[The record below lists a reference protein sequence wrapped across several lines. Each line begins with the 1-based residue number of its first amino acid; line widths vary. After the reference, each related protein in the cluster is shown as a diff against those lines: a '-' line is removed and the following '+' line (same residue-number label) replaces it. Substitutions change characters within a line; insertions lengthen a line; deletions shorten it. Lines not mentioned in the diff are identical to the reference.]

1 MSVDLEAT
9 LRTPITL
16 AVLIDRTRNV
26 LADLLGGVEVPYLAV
41 LTDRRRGRAL
51 GPAGLSAA
59 VIGEP
64 IEPDQDGLSGSVFYD
79 IDIPATGDGVR
90 LMVIDFIGEASIDDD
105 RHAVFSPSR
114 TPVGI
119 TVATGLALAT
129 AQLGDGE
136 FVDDEIRMLTPPV
149 RDPDEVIS
157 RTRLEGPADDFVG
170 QCTKYLR
177 QFPGSTELA

>member
-1 MSVDLEAT
+1 VSIDLEAT

-16 AVLIDRTRNV
+16 ALLIDRARTV
-26 LADLLGGVEVPYLAV
+26 LSDLLGGVEVPDIAV
-41 LTDRRRGRAL
+41 MTDYRRARRL

-64 IEPDQDGLSGSVFYD
+64 IEPDEGGLSGSIFYD
-79 IDIPATGDGVR
+79 IEVTTTSDAIR

-114 TPVGI
+114 TCVGV
-119 TVATGLALAT
+119 TVATGLALAA
-129 AQLGDGE
+129 AQLADGE

-149 RDPDEVIS
+149 REPDEFIG
-157 RTRLEGPADDFVG
+157 RTRLSGPADAFAV
-170 QCTKYLR
+170 QCVKYAR
-177 QFPGSTELA
+177 QFPALKDLP

>member
-1 MSVDLEAT
+1 M
-9 LRTPITL
+9 RTPITL

-26 LADLLGGVEVPYLAV
+26 LADLLGGVDVPDLAV
-41 LTDRRRGRAL
+41 VTDRRRGRQL
-51 GPAGLSAA
+51 GPAGLAAA

-64 IEPDQDGLSGSVFYD
+64 IEPDADGLSGSVFYD
-79 IDIPATGDGVR
+79 IDVPATGDGVR

-114 TPVGI
+114 TAVGV

-129 AQLGDGE
+129 AQLADGE

-149 RDPDEVIS
+149 REPDEMVN
-157 RTRLEGPADDFVG
+157 RTRLDGPADNFVV
-170 QCTKYLR
+170 QCGKYLK
-177 QFPGSTELA
+177 QFPNLTELG